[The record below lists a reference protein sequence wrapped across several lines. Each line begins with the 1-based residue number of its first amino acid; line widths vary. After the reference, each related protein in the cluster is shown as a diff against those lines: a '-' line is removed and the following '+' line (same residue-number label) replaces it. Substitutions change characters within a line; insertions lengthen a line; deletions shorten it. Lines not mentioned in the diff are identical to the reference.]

1 MKSPKTWILI
11 ANGARARIVAAE
23 GRGKALR
30 IVEKL
35 ELRGDHSPNRD
46 LQRDKPTRVFE
57 SNGDARHGV
66 QAKTDPHRE
75 LKRDFAQVIAD
86 TLDENLSQKHFERLV
101 VVAPAVTLG
110 DLRTALSEAVK
121 STVVSEV
128 VMDLTKVP
136 NNEVARHIEDAI
148 PL

>member
-1 MKSPKTWILI
+1 MKATTTWVLI
-11 ANGARARIVAAE
+11 ANGARARLVIAE
-23 GRGKALR
+23 GRGNALH
-30 IVEKL
+30 ITEKL
-35 ELRGDHSPNRD
+35 ELHGDHSPNRE

-57 SNGDARHGV
+57 SNGATRHGV
-66 QAKTDPHRE
+66 QSKSDPHRE
-75 LKRDFAQVIAD
+75 LKRDFAEEIAEA
-86 TLDENLSQKHFERLV
+86 LDGLLALKRFDRLV

-121 STVVSEV
+121 ATVVSEV

-136 NNEVARHIEDAI
+136 NNGVARHLEDAI

>member
-1 MKSPKTWILI
+1 MKATKTWVLI
-11 ANGARARIVAAE
+11 ANGARARLVVAE
-23 GRGKALR
+23 GRGKGLH
-30 IVEKL
+30 ITEKL
-35 ELRGDHSPNRD
+35 DFHGDHSPNRE

-57 SNGDARHGV
+57 SIGATRHGV
-66 QAKTDPHRE
+66 ESKSDPHRE
-75 LKRDFAQVIAD
+75 LKRDFAQDIAEA
-86 TLDENLSQKHFERLV
+86 LDGLLAQRQFDRLV

-121 STVVSEV
+121 ATVVSEV

-136 NNEVARHIEDAI
+136 NNEVARHLADAI